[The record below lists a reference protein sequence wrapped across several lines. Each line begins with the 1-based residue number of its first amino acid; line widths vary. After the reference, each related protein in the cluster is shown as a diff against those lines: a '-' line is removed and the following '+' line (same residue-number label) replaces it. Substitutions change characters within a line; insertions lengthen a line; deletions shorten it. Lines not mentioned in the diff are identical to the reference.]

1 MATTMLSTA
10 RGMRVLAATMDSSAP
25 TGHRTAMSFA
35 PNPHQVPVA
44 TPAIR
49 QTASAAKATA
59 ATAVRAFLNF
69 MTTPY
74 PSSGF
79 TTMARSEAFMVE
91 PAWADTHTASQ
102 APQPLH
108 FVGSTTGSRVSKA
121 SVASA
126 FW

>member
-1 MATTMLSTA
+1 ME
-10 RGMRVLAATMDSSAP
+10 SSAP

-35 PNPHQVPVA
+35 PNPHQVPAA
-44 TPAIR
+44 TPTMR
-49 QTASAAKATA
+49 QKASAAKATA

-69 MTTPY
+69 MTIPY

-79 TTMARSEAFMVE
+79 TTMARSEAFIVE